1 MDAIGVTAAGFPG
14 VVASCGTSLTTQQ
27 VQALKRHT
35 QKIVVN
41 FDPDAPGANAAE
53 RSINLLLEE
62 GMQVRIVELDGGLD
76 PDEYCKQRGAA
87 AYQERLEGAKGYFYW
102 LADRARARHDMRTTE
117 GKVAVL
123 QFLMPAVERIS
134 DRLERMT
141 IANDV
146 AGYSAWSAGWCWTV
160 FAKPWRSGGRR
171 LWKAPRWRCATTNAC
186 C

>member
-1 MDAIGVTAAGFPG
+1 

-87 AYQERLEGAKGYFYW
+87 AYQERLEAAKGYFL
-102 LADRARARHDMRTTE
+102 LAGGPGARPARYAHHGRQAGRA
-117 GKVAVL
+117 AVSGC
-123 QFLMPAVERIS
+123 R
-134 DRLERMT
+134 R
-141 IANDV
+141 
-146 AGYSAWSAGWCWTV
+146 WSASRTGWS
-160 FAKPWRSGGRR
+160 A
-171 LWKAPRWRCATTNAC
+171 
-186 C
+186 